1 MKLFETRHNQRIK
14 QCLVPLNLSESFLFG
29 VKNFV
34 VLMLLS
40 VTVEL
45 NLAISV

>member
-1 MKLFETRHNQRIK
+1 MKVFEIRYDQMIK
-14 QCLVPLNLSESFLFG
+14 LCLVPLKLSESFLFG
-29 VKNFV
+29 VKNFLV
-34 VLMLLS
+34 FMLLS